1 MNSTPDIISP
11 KRISYQEQ
19 LRYDIVF
26 FIISFIHPII
36 CVFFFAHTGDFNPIK
51 SKKWVVRRSR
61 LPELQTR
68 GIVKSLSQSESLVW
82 WKKPT
87 SWAFCATVKSRSL
100 SSIRITSSS
109 NMHPQTWTKCS
120 SSIQVYLHQKHKG
133 YSYTYD
139 VTIFS

>member
-1 MNSTPDIISP
+1 MYILSGAIEIWH
-11 KRISYQEQ
+11 R
-19 LRYDIVF
+19 F

-68 GIVKSLSQSESLVW
+68 GIVKSLSPSESLVW

-120 SSIQVYLHQKHKG
+120 SSIQVYLHNSIRAIQIWRHH
-133 YSYTYD
+133 
-139 VTIFS
+139 FSLLFWSLP